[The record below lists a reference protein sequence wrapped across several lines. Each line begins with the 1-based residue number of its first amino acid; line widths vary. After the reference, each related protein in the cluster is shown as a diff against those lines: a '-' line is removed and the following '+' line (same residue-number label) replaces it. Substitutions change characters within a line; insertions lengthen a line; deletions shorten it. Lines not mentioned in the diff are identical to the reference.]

1 MDAQDRR
8 DMEDYLCNFIKVGT
22 VCKTDPASH
31 TVRVVYPEDD
41 NTESHELRVLVPN
54 TYYNADYA
62 MPDLD
67 EDVVCLFLPCGSV
80 EGFVLGSFFTGEVKP
95 PASSQDIRMVRFK
108 DGTTIAYDR
117 AAHTYDIEIENTHIH
132 ADRAAVTVN
141 TPRQVIVNSENI
153 SVTAS
158 KSMTLSSGADFS
170 IKAGGKL
177 SISAASTDASI
188 TG

>member
-1 MDAQDRR
+1 MDAQDRE

-22 VCKTDPASH
+22 VCQTDPASH
-31 TVRVVYPEDD
+31 TVKVVYPEDD

-54 TYYNADYA
+54 TYDNADYA
-62 MPDLD
+62 MPDID

-95 PASSQDIRMVRFK
+95 PAESQDIRMVKFK

-132 ADRAAVTVN
+132 ADRGQVTVN
-141 TPRQVIVNSENI
+141 TKDAVIVQTKDATVN
-153 SVTAS
+153 AS
-158 KSMTLSSGADFS
+158 G
-170 IKAGGKL
+170 
-177 SISAASTDASI
+177 DASI
-188 TG
+188 TAGGNLSLKAGGTLSMSAASIVASQG

>member
-1 MDAQDRR
+1 MDAQDRE

-22 VCKTDPASH
+22 VCETDPASH

-54 TYYNADYA
+54 TYDNADYA

-80 EGFVLGSFFTGEVKP
+80 EGFVLGSFFTGEVTP

-108 DGTTIAYDR
+108 DGTTITYDR
-117 AAHTYDIEIENTHIH
+117 AAHTYDIVIGSTLIH
-132 ADRAAVTVN
+132 ADRDKVSIETPQQVNVMSNNITVN
-141 TPRQVIVNSENI
+141 
-153 SVTAS
+153 AS
-158 KSMTLSSGADFS
+158 GSLKLQGGQSIAMSSSGP
-170 IKAGGKL
+170 
-177 SISAASTDASI
+177 I
-188 TG
+188 TINGATVSVN

>member
-1 MDAQDRR
+1 MDAQDRE

-22 VCKTDPASH
+22 VCETDPASH

-54 TYYNADYA
+54 TYDNADYA

-80 EGFVLGSFFTGEVKP
+80 EGFVLGSFFTGEVEP

-108 DGTTIAYDR
+108 DGTTITYDR
-117 AAHTYDIEIENTHIH
+117 AAHTYDIEIGGTHIH
-132 ADRAAVTVN
+132 ADQEKVDVETPKQVNVVTTDLSVN
-141 TPRQVIVNSENI
+141 ASG
-153 SVTAS
+153 SVTINGNGGIAL
-158 KSMTLSSGADFS
+158 KSSGPVTFNGATVS
-170 IKAGGKL
+170 L
-177 SISAASTDASI
+177 N
-188 TG
+188 